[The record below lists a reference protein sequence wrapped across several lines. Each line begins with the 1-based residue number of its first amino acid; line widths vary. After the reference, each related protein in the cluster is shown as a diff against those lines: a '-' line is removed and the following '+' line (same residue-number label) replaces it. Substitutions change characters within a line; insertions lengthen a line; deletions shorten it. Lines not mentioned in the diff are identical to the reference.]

1 MSPVAHAP
9 LSPDAPLLQLQG
21 FGVAFGSA
29 NNQRVVLADLN
40 LTLTSRL
47 TALMGPVKTGK
58 STLFR
63 TLAGL
68 YEGHGLHRMW
78 GQAQLMGRD
87 IGPAWRP
94 AAVQQH
100 ARLLDTPLWQ
110 VLRQPSQG
118 LPGVGSRS
126 PQEWRG
132 WVVDALQRHGLPE
145 AVPLMDVPLIDTTPM
160 VQRATMALAQ
170 ALSGPGL
177 LLIDEPTYGLDT
189 RQADTLIDWLKRL
202 AQHCPLWVSLHNQK
216 QARQLADAVVL
227 MGGGRVLAHQPT
239 EAFFNRPANEWVEQF
254 VGSGSLSLP
263 SPDAKTE
270 DLEAGIT
277 PPPSLPDAAQA
288 VTLAVVGAAAA
299 VVTSTPTATVSSPML
314 SEPAVSAEPKPPV
327 ASAVSSAPERG
338 DRPVALPMP
347 LRQGVEMASSVGR
360 VMLSDS
366 RGPKGFRWVV
376 PGVLAGCPQPGVVAP
391 IDYDLMLL
399 DRAGITHLITLT
411 ETDLDQDALKRH
423 SLNNVHLPIFDRR
436 APSTSQMHML
446 LVRMQRLI
454 DGGGVLAIHCK
465 AGLGRTGLVL
475 AAWLVRDGGLGA
487 ETAIERLRKINPGFI
502 QSDEQL
508 NFLHQYEADILR
520 RLN

>member
-1 MSPVAHAP
+1 MNASPSSAV
-9 LSPDAPLLQLQG
+9 SVSVLQLRG
-21 FGVAFGSA
+21 FGVAFGSPSS
-29 NNQRVVLADLN
+29 QRVVLADLDLSLN
-40 LTLTSRL
+40 ARL

-68 YEGHGLHRMW
+68 YDGHTLHRQW
-78 GQAQLMGRD
+78 GQAQLLGRNV
-87 IGPAWRP
+87 GPGWRP
-94 AAVQQH
+94 SVVQQH
-100 ARLLDTPLWQ
+100 ARLLDAPLWQ
-110 VLRQPSQG
+110 VLRQPSQDV
-118 LPGVGSRS
+118 PGASARS
-126 PQEWRG
+126 PQEWRA
-132 WVVDALQRHGLPE
+132 WVEDALQSHGLAE
-145 AVPLMDVPLIDTTPM
+145 AVPLMDAPLIDATP
-160 VQRATMALAQ
+160 VIQRATMALAQ
-170 ALSGPGL
+170 ALTGTGL
-177 LLIDEPTYGLDT
+177 LLIDEPTYGLDPQ
-189 RQADTLIDWLKRL
+189 QAHTLIHWLREL
-202 AQHCPLWVSLHNQK
+202 AQFCPLWVSLHNQK
-216 QARQLADAVVL
+216 QVRQMADAVVL
-227 MGGGRVLAHQPT
+227 MGGGRIVAHQAT
-239 EAFFNRPANEWVEQF
+239 EAFFLHPANEWVAQF
-254 VGSGSLSLP
+254 VSSGSLSLP

-277 PPPSLPDAAQA
+277 PPPSLPAAAQA
-288 VTLAVVGAAAA
+288 AAAVVGAAA
-299 VVTSTPTATVSSPML
+299 VTLPPADSVSAPMP
-314 SEPAVSAEPKPPV
+314 SEPAVSAAPERPV
-327 ASAVSSAPERG
+327 TPAVPVVSERG

-366 RGPKGFRWVV
+366 RGPRGFCWVV

-423 SLNNVHLPIFDRR
+423 SLSNVHLPIFDRR

-487 ETAIERLRKINPGFI
+487 QTAIDRLRKINAGFI

-508 NFLHQYEADILR
+508 DFLHQYEADILR
-520 RLN
+520 RLT